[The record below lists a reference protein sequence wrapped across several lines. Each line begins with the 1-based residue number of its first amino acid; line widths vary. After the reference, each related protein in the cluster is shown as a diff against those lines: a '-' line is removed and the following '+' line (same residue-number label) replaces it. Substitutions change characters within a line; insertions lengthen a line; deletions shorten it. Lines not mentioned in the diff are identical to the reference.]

1 MSLCSQLLVFL
12 LAITLW
18 ATSDQTSEAHIYTP
32 EHTLKSKVYKS
43 PKITQYPGS
52 VSNKYYY
59 NIEFPKGHI
68 AIKSFDAEIVDET
81 DNPVSLQETYLH
93 HWVALNYYIRKG
105 DNPGL
110 NKSDFIL
117 AGNSGI
123 CNDHLVPQVWG
134 LGAETRKTSTY
145 IPDPYAIEVGN
156 PLQVPDGYLEQWMFN
171 IHAIDT
177 RNAVD
182 VLGCAECRCD
192 LFNVTEDEYHRL
204 MDLNYGGGKYCCYDG
219 AQCKVK
225 NKLKILKRDVYM
237 KYTIEWVDWSDSIIP
252 VKVYMFDIT
261 DTWQY
266 TGIHNCTIEYDI
278 KKPTTEVAT
287 SDFTSTKRSM
297 VTFPVAGDVIYGV
310 GHQHIGGIG
319 TALYGENGNIIC
331 MSKPIY
337 GQGNSV
343 GDEAGYIVGMSTCYP
358 EPGSVKIA
366 KGEALT
372 LEVNYS
378 SEKNHTGVMGLFY
391 ILVAESSLEL
401 NDPVQNHQ
409 ESKVSKCL
417 WGIVVLA
424 PFAVVLIAYRQRK
437 QDGDGYQPIVP
448 LNM

>member
-123 CNDHLVPQVWG
+123 CNDRLVPQVWG

-182 VLGCAECRCD
+182 VLGCAECRYH
-192 LFNVTEDEYHRL
+192 VTSINRI
-204 MDLNYGGGKYCCYDG
+204 
-219 AQCKVK
+219 V
-225 NKLKILKRDVYM
+225 LK
-237 KYTIEWVDWSDSIIP
+237 W
-252 VKVYMFDIT
+252 
-261 DTWQY
+261 
-266 TGIHNCTIEYDI
+266 
-278 KKPTTEVAT
+278 
-287 SDFTSTKRSM
+287 
-297 VTFPVAGDVIYGV
+297 
-310 GHQHIGGIG
+310 
-319 TALYGENGNIIC
+319 
-331 MSKPIY
+331 
-337 GQGNSV
+337 
-343 GDEAGYIVGMSTCYP
+343 
-358 EPGSVKIA
+358 
-366 KGEALT
+366 
-372 LEVNYS
+372 
-378 SEKNHTGVMGLFY
+378 
-391 ILVAESSLEL
+391 
-401 NDPVQNHQ
+401 
-409 ESKVSKCL
+409 
-417 WGIVVLA
+417 
-424 PFAVVLIAYRQRK
+424 
-437 QDGDGYQPIVP
+437 
-448 LNM
+448 